1 MSLHYTSEELNFPF
15 LEKQQWSLSVPAD
28 VCDVLSGT
36 CESWALQKIENE
48 RMRSLGPSLSTLLPS
63 LGAFPFWPDVV
74 QVRAE
79 VCRSSLLERQLK
91 TVL

>member
-1 MSLHYTSEELNFPF
+1 MSFSKGQKCTVDLGDLFAKCATKKEICLRCK
-15 LEKQQWSLSVPAD
+15 LRKLSLLSKHHSVD
-28 VCDVLSGT
+28 R
-36 CESWALQKIENE
+36 K
-48 RMRSLGPSLSTLLPS
+48 STLLPS

-79 VCRSSLLERQLK
+79 VCRSSLLERQLQ